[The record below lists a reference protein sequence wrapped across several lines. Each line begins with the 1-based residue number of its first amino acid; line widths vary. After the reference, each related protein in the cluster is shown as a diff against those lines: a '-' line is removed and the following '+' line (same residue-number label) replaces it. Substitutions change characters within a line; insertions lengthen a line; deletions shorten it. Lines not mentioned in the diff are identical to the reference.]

1 MLMAATKTAP
11 RQESSAKESSP
22 KDSPSKKSASPKKF
36 DLSQYGI
43 TVEDIRRN
51 LSPAALYAEAIRED
65 PKCDIA
71 DTGALIAFSGEKTGR
86 SPSDKRVVENPESK
100 AEVWWGSVNVP
111 IDNETFEVNRER
123 AIDYLNTRKHVY
135 VVDAFAGWDPANRAK
150 IRVICTR
157 PYHAL
162 FMHNMLIRPTREE
175 LADFGEPHAVIFN
188 AGEFPANRRTKGMSS
203 KTSIDLSLERGEFVI
218 LGTEYAGE
226 MKKGVFTMMNYFGP
240 KRGILSMHCSATAD
254 EKSGRSSLLFGLS
267 GTGKT
272 TLSADPERQLIGD
285 DEHCWTDSGI
295 FNIEGGCYAKAIDL
309 TPEAEPEIF
318 QALRFGA
325 VLENVVFD
333 KDTHHVDF
341 HDTSITQNTRGAYPI
356 EFIRNAKIPCVAGH
370 PTDVIFL
377 TCDAFGVLPPV
388 SKLTPAQAMYH
399 FISGYTAKVAG
410 TEMGVTEPQA
420 TFSPCFGGPFLVWR
434 PAMYAELLA
443 AKMQKHKANAWL
455 VNTGWSG
462 GAHGTGARMKLK
474 LTRAII
480 SAIHN
485 GTLAKAETVRDPV
498 FGFDVPTSCP
508 GVPSEILIPRNTW
521 KDKASYDATAQK
533 LAKLFRGNFE
543 KYADGASAE
552 VRAAGPAAK

>member
-1 MLMAATKTAP
+1 MATAETLP
-11 RQESSAKESSP
+11 KKQRAAKEAAQ
-22 KDSPSKKSASPKKF
+22 PSGC
-36 DLSQYGI
+36 DLKPYGI
-43 TVEDIRRN
+43 TVEDVQRN
-51 LSPAALYAEAIRED
+51 LSPAALYMEAIKGD
-65 PKCDIA
+65 VQCTIA
-71 DTGALIAFSGEKTGR
+71 DKGALIAFSGAKTGR
-86 SPSDKRVVENPESK
+86 SPTDKRVVEHPNSK
-100 AEVWWGSVNVP
+100 DEVWWGSVNVP
-111 IDNETFEVNRER
+111 IDEETFETNRER
-123 AIDYLNTRKHVY
+123 AIDYLNTRSRLY
-135 VVDAFAGWDPANRAK
+135 VVDAFAGWDEAYRAK

-157 PYHAL
+157 AYHAL
-162 FMHNMLIRPTREE
+162 FMHTMLIRPTREE
-175 LADFGEPHAVIFN
+175 LSQFGTPDVVIYN
-188 AGEFPANRRTKGMSS
+188 AGEFPANRRTKGMTS
-203 KTSIDLSLERGEFVI
+203 KTSVDLSLERKEFVI

-240 KRGILSMHCSATAD
+240 KRGVLSMHCSATAD
-254 EKSGRSSLLFGLS
+254 KKTGLSSLLFGLS

-272 TLSADPERQLIGD
+272 TLSADPNRLLIGD
-285 DEHCWTDSGI
+285 DEHCWSDRGI

-325 VLENVVFD
+325 VLENVVYD
-333 KDTHHVDF
+333 PDTHQVDF

-377 TCDAFGVLPPV
+377 TCDAFGVIPPV

-434 PAMYAELLA
+434 PAKYAELLA
-443 AKMQKHKANAWL
+443 AKMQQHKANAWL

-480 SAIHN
+480 NAIHS
-485 GTLAKAETVRDPV
+485 GELAKSEMKPDPV
-498 FGFDVPTSCP
+498 FGFAVPTDCP
-508 GVPSEILIPRNTW
+508 EVPADILTPRNTW
-521 KDKASYDATAQK
+521 ADKASYDATAKK
-533 LAKLFRGNFE
+533 LAGLFRSNFE
-543 KYADGASAE
+543 KYADRASAE
-552 VRAAGPAAK
+552 VKAAGPTA